1 MHRKLRS
8 STGIVLSW
16 LLPTIV
22 ILSGCVGAF
31 RLYDESKA
39 KMTTGI
45 KEKYAQADVLG
56 VLDVEK
62 KNLNNLLAEELNVV
76 RDNHKLQVDFALL
89 RIADDNTPMAD
100 TYTKKAWNRLGE
112 LGYPNGFKE
121 LRRFRFA
128 DIDLAVSERELQEH
142 GELLRAL
149 TGRTPP
155 PCGPGVLLPDKMKFP
170 DDLTGVQRA
179 GAENFYR
186 LYRDACHEVQKRP
199 ENQPPAG
206 LIKQAFDDW
215 QAARDEVTKLD
226 QSVSDA
232 RQDFNA
238 KKEAYDRASEA
249 LKRAEGSGPQVQ
261 KELRDKADL
270 LKKDFELAKHIVGF
284 IDNKT
289 AASERAD
296 AIIVLLTAAAG
307 GEINTSDPKLNKA
320 ANIARELTS
329 LAGDIR
335 GLVEQARAPSVNNLL
350 IELNHQVV
358 LLEYAKRLGTLAQ
371 QRVGVLKTRY
381 DSLKEESRLW
391 QRFGD
396 AACSYGM
403 ISGGGE
409 FPRESCDNFS
419 VSFIAEKKMW
429 TCAVP
434 KMPAVEN
441 CALGRPWHE
450 AIQSPGNGPAT
461 RELYKALAA
470 YLQALAVQATQNEQ
484 TFRLVDVRHQETL
497 ASRESALRAWDNL
510 VSVPVSQIEA
520 YYQAGL
526 KPAEIADLIVKTL
539 GFTAIAVGVSQ

>member
-1 MHRKLRS
+1 MHKKLTS
-8 STGIVLSW
+8 SMGIILSG

-22 ILSGCVGAF
+22 MLSGCVGAF

-45 KEKYAQADVLG
+45 KDKYAQADVLG

-62 KNLNNLLAEELNVV
+62 KNLNNLLAEELKVV
-76 RDNHKLQVDFALL
+76 RDNQKLQVDFALL

-100 TYTKKAWNRLGE
+100 TYTKKARMRLGE

-128 DIDLAVSERELQEH
+128 DIDLAVGERELQEH

-149 TGRTPP
+149 TGTTPP

-170 DDLTGVQRA
+170 DDLTTGQRK
-179 GAENFYR
+179 GAENFYQ
-186 LYRDACHEVQKRP
+186 LYRNACQVIQKKP

-206 LIKQAFDDW
+206 LIKKAFDEW
-215 QAARDEVTKLD
+215 QAARDEVAKLD
-226 QSVSDA
+226 QPVSDA
-232 RQDFNA
+232 RQEFEA

-249 LKRAEGSGPQVQ
+249 LEQARGSGAEVQ
-261 KELRDKADL
+261 KQLRDKADL
-270 LKKDFELAKHIVGF
+270 LKKDFELARDISGF
-284 IDNKT
+284 IENKS
-289 AASERAD
+289 AAAERAD
-296 AIIVLLTAAAG
+296 AIVVLLTAAAG
-307 GEINTSDPKLNKA
+307 GEINTSDPKLTKV
-320 ANIARELTS
+320 ANVAREIPS

-350 IELNHQVV
+350 IELNHQIV
-358 LLEYAKRLGTLAQ
+358 LLEYAKRLRTLAQ
-371 QRVGVLKTRY
+371 QRVDILKTRY
-381 DSLKEESRLW
+381 DALKEESRLW

-396 AACSYGM
+396 AVCSYGL

-409 FPRESCDNFS
+409 FPRESCDDFS
-419 VSFIAEKKMW
+419 VSVIAENKW

-441 CALGRPWHE
+441 CALGKPWHE
-450 AIQSPGNGPAT
+450 VIQSPGNGPAT

-470 YLQALAVQATQNEQ
+470 YLQALAVQATQSEQ
-484 TFRLVDVRHQETL
+484 TFRLIDVRHQETL

-510 VSVPVSQIEA
+510 VSVPVTQIEA